1 MTVGIVIGSTRPGRV
16 GGQIGAWL
24 AGRAGAGG
32 DLIDLAEQGLPLL
45 DEPEHASTGNYARA
59 HTRRWSERVAGCAA
73 LVFVTPEYNSSFPA
87 SLKNS
92 LDFLY
97 HEWRGK
103 PVGVVAYGGISSG
116 GRAAQ
121 ALLPVLVHLGM
132 MPVGTLLIRFRDHL
146 ADGRFFPGDALDA
159 DADDLLATLRRV
171 TAPVVPVAPAAS

>member
-16 GGQIGAWL
+16 GGQIGAWM
-24 AGRAGAGG
+24 AGRVGSDG

-45 DEPEHASTGNYARA
+45 DEPEHASTGRYAHA
-59 HTRRWSERVAGCAA
+59 HTRRWSERVAGCDA

-87 SLKNS
+87 SLKNA

-103 PVGVVAYGGISSG
+103 PIGVVAYGGISSG

-121 ALLPVLVHLGM
+121 SLLPVLVHLGM
-132 MPVGTLLIRFRDHL
+132 VPVGTLLVRFRNHL
-146 ADGRFFPGDALDA
+146 TDGRFVSSDALDA
-159 DADDLLATLRRV
+159 DADDLLDTIRR
-171 TAPVVPVAPAAS
+171 ASKPVARR